1 MNASAASWGD
11 SNALKPGD
19 WVLAL
24 GLAGGSP
31 PSMSAGIYSARR
43 HGAGLLAADDWLET
57 DTRLGAAN
65 LGGPLVNLKGE
76 VVGISTAFAGRA
88 GGEPGGMNRVLPAS
102 RVRRIAGELADFG
115 QVRRGYLGVQ
125 IEPVEVLS
133 GRPGGS
139 AGAVV
144 ISSVGSGTPAADA
157 GLQPGDRIVSA
168 NGRRLAG
175 LGQLQAAVEDTPIGE
190 EVTLLVDR
198 NGQRIEVK
206 VRPQAQ
212 PVAAD
217 SGGMPPRIESE
228 IRRDS
233 GRERARSRVVP
244 ARPRRCSRGRLR
256 RRPRRSTRYPGSR
269 KTPARPSPVPPV
281 PRPEGR
287 AD

>member
-1 MNASAASWGD
+1 M
-11 SNALKPGD
+11 
-19 WVLAL
+19 
-24 GLAGGSP
+24 
-31 PSMSAGIYSARR
+31 
-43 HGAGLLAADDWLET
+43 
-57 DTRLGAAN
+57 
-65 LGGPLVNLKGE
+65 
-76 VVGISTAFAGRA
+76 VGISTAFPGRA
-88 GGEPGGMNRVLPAS
+88 GGEPGGMNHVLPAS

-133 GRPGGS
+133 GRLGGS
-139 AGAVV
+139 TGAVV

-190 EVTLLVDR
+190 ELTLLVDR

-217 SGGMPPRIESE
+217 SGGMPRAGSKARFAA
-228 IRRDS
+228 IRGENELAAASCRPGLRQCSRSRQRSRALVARPDTR
-233 GRERARSRVVP
+233 GRGTARSP
-244 ARPRRCSRGRLR
+244 FSGAAGTSNRRTS
-256 RRPRRSTRYPGSR
+256 
-269 KTPARPSPVPPV
+269 
-281 PRPEGR
+281 
-287 AD
+287 